1 MDDNN
6 DFIPEAIKPGM
17 VDPMD
22 SEKLSYII
30 NQENKCCCK
39 INSNGNGTGFFC
51 KIILN
56 ESLKILPVLMTCN
69 HVLTENDIKI
79 GKSINYS
86 LYNGKKKFN
95 IIIDN
100 SRLVYT
106 NSEMD
111 FTIIQLWKNEYIS
124 LDYFLSIDDEVLKG
138 KSKKDFIENSICLFH
153 YPKGL
158 KSHLSFGIIKSITE
172 DKEEIQH
179 NCGSESGS
187 SGGPLINLI
196 NFKLI
201 GIHKGHKNNKIFN
214 LGQFIKPIMDNFFKN
229 IDLKKIKL
237 DDDCKENKINKKD
250 SFKGNKIQE
259 KTQIF
264 NQNFENVDKNIKNFE
279 NKKNLSKSSNK
290 NEQFK
295 SFYCLIFFLSIIKYF
310 YIYELIKLFIS
321 GNLTDTFMFNFSFVV
336 LFVLDIFSGI
346 LLKIIENFFNNK
358 IILIISICLQI
369 IPFAP
374 IKIMSSS
381 LMNVLPFFDDKII
394 HEIIKGEIIAY
405 LIQIPLNNQNN
416 RYNIL
421 FDESSKIHNIIIKS
435 IFIFLFFISIL
446 SVGIIIKNFY
456 KFDELKK
463 KEESGIII
471 KFNYFKKNAVQ
482 NLFLLINYSIT
493 FSVFPLFLLSNTKV
507 IFEYIF
513 ILSDI
518 IGRHLGSISF
528 LKEDVYKPIIF
539 IRYLFIIIVY
549 NFFSYNKY
557 EDINF
562 SKIFIIFIVG
572 LLSGS
577 LTTIG
582 YYIPIKKENQSEKI
596 SLLYY
601 IKAGKYYTFSLFFED
616 EKNIKEIKN
625 E

>member
-1 MDDNN
+1 MEDYN

-17 VDPMD
+17 INPMD

-51 KIILN
+51 KIVLN

-69 HVLTENDIKI
+69 HVLKENDIKI

-86 LYNGKKKFN
+86 LDNDKKTFN
-95 IIIDN
+95 ITIDN

-106 NSEMD
+106 NEEID
-111 FTIIQLWKNEYIS
+111 FTIIQLRKDEYIS
-124 LDYFLSIDDEVLKG
+124 LDYFLTIDEEVLKG
-138 KSKKDFIENSICLFH
+138 KSKKDFIENSICLLH

-158 KSHLSFGIIKSITE
+158 KSNLSFGTIKSITE

-201 GIHKGHKNNKIFN
+201 GIHKGHKNNKNLN
-214 LGQFIKPIMDNFFKN
+214 LGQYIKPIVDNFFKN
-229 IDLKKIKL
+229 NDLKKIKL
-237 DDDCKENKINKKD
+237 DDDNENKINREYIFKD
-250 SFKGNKIQE
+250 NKIQQ
-259 KTQIF
+259 KTQIII
-264 NQNFENVDKNIKNFE
+264 QNFENGGNNKINEDKNINLYKND
-279 NKKNLSKSSNK
+279 
-290 NEQFK
+290 QFK
-295 SFYCLIFFLSIIKYF
+295 SFYNLIFFLSIIKHF
-310 YIYELIKLFIS
+310 YTYLLIKLFIS
-321 GNLTDTFMFNFSFVV
+321 NNLTDTFTFNLTFVV
-336 LFVLDIFSGI
+336 LFVLDIFSGT
-346 LLKIIENFFNNK
+346 LLKIIEIFFNNK
-358 IILIISICLQI
+358 IILIISIFLQF
-369 IPFAP
+369 IPLVP

-381 LMNVLPFFDDKII
+381 LINVLSFFDDKII

-405 LIQIPLNNQNN
+405 LIQINLNIKGN
-416 RYNIL
+416 RYKIL
-421 FDESSKIHNIIIKS
+421 FDFSSIIYDVIIII
-435 IFIFLFFISIL
+435 IFIFIVIISIL
-446 SVGIIIKNFY
+446 SVGIIIKNYY

-471 KFNYFKKNAVQ
+471 KFNYFKKNAIQ
-482 NLFLLINYSIT
+482 NLFLFINYSIT
-493 FSVFPLFLLSNTKV
+493 FSAFPLILFSNTKV

-513 ILSDI
+513 ILSDV
-518 IGRHLGSISF
+518 IGRHLGSIS
-528 LKEDVYKPIIF
+528 LLNEGVYKPIIF
-539 IRYLFIIIVY
+539 IRFLLIIIVY
-549 NFFSYNKY
+549 NSFSFNDN

-562 SKIFIIFIVG
+562 SKIFIIFIIG
-572 LLSGS
+572 LLSGT

-582 YYIPIKKENQSEKI
+582 YYIPIKKENKSEKI

-616 EKNIKEIKN
+616 EKNIKDIKN